1 MSWKVCFLLALL
13 LMLAMPLA
21 SAESGREL
29 IENSSRND
37 GKTVSFRGEVIGVMI
52 RDDFAWVN
60 LLDNE
65 GYAIGI
71 LCPAENAKKIS
82 FIGDY
87 SHVGDNVQV
96 AGTFH
101 MACAEHGGDLDIH
114 AENFTIVATGREV
127 DRPTNLPIAALGV
140 ALMAVAILM
149 TFYLRR
155 IRKEKEK
162 ILPWP
167 SY

>member
-1 MSWKVCFLLALL
+1 MKKAFIFAAILLT
-13 LMLAMPLA
+13 LMAPLA
-21 SAESGREL
+21 SSESGQAL
-29 IENSSRND
+29 IENAGRFD
-37 GKTVSFRGEVIGVMI
+37 GMPVTFRGEVIGVMT
-52 RDDFAWVN
+52 RGDFAWVN

-71 LCPAENAKKIS
+71 WCPAENAKKIS

-114 AENFTIVATGREV
+114 ADNFTIVAQGREV
-127 DRPTNLPIAALGV
+127 DRSPSLPLAALSIV
-140 ALMAVAILM
+140 LAAVAIFI
-149 TFYLRR
+149 TFYLWR
-155 IRKEKEK
+155 IRKEREK